1 MWEKCHNSFQL
12 KLIIDIDHSQ
22 LQQSKLRT
30 TLNLPVMPKT
40 ILKYKCQT
48 PKYLLTCLWC
58 QMPYSKLYICLWCQR
73 PNRSANAIPKM
84 TSTPVCDAKDQ
95 TDVQIHT
102 REQFSICLWCQRPYS
117 STNTRSK
124 NTPQPAC
131 DAKTILG
138 YQKKMPYPW
147 IPQLP
152 CDVKDHSQL
161 QKPKSRTT
169 QNFYTCL
176 CCQIPNWNANAI
188 PKMTSTPVCDAKDHT
203 PVQMPELRKYL
214 SICLWCQNHN

>member
-73 PNRSANAIPKM
+73 PNRSANAIPKS

-138 YQKKMPYPW
+138 YQK
-147 IPQLP
+147 
-152 CDVKDHSQL
+152 
-161 QKPKSRTT
+161 
-169 QNFYTCL
+169 
-176 CCQIPNWNANAI
+176 NAI
-188 PKMTSTPVCDAKDHT
+188 PMNTTTSLWCQRSFSIAKAKIKNNSELLYLPLLPNTKLKCKCHT
-203 PVQMPELRKYL
+203 QDDFYP
-214 SICLWCQNHN
+214 CLWCQRPYSSTNARTKKIPFDLSVMSKP